1 MPTWLKAFAV
11 LKPARRRATTGESLL
26 SLPILS
32 NRATGDVDGRLRPDY
47 SSYRCGEEVV
57 SRRRGSWR
65 SSTRVKGAQYASIAL
80 VSLYRR
86 DTETA
91 FYRCSHA
98 EGVVGEIEDAK
109 SVGPDSFRGWRLV
122 TEHKDA
128 PGAGIEQH
136 I

>member
-11 LKPARRRATTGESLL
+11 LKPARRRATTRESLL

-32 NRATGDVDGRLRPDY
+32 NRATGDFDCRLRPDD

-57 SRRRGSWR
+57 SRRRGCWR
-65 SSTRVKGAQYASIAL
+65 SSARVEGTQYASIAL
-80 VSLYRR
+80 MSLYRR

-91 FYRCSHA
+91 FYRCGHA
-98 EGVVGEIEDAK
+98 KGVVGDIEDAK
-109 SVGPDSFRGWRLV
+109 SVWADSFRGWRLV
-122 TEHKDA
+122 AEHKDA